1 MAPRQQ
7 IERGKKQN
15 DIEIVTRNI
24 EGLKTNFLFL
34 QSLNPGNSIICLQE
48 HFIWEFKRKE
58 IKFLLPSMGNFTRC
72 SDTNDTLDGFK
83 LPKEKEES
91 LSSGQQHGQTISKC

>member
-48 HFIWEFKRKE
+48 HFIWELKKK

-83 LPKEKEES
+83 LPKGKGGV
-91 LSSGQQHGQTISKC
+91 SSGQQHGQTISKC